1 MKKNIFKIAFL
12 FIGLLLTQTSVRAQS
27 DRIHIGLIGGYHFT
41 FASYSNLDS
50 HIFDSPKSQGG
61 IAGGLFAEFE
71 FGDSRIFSIRPEVM
85 FLSRGFK
92 IEDINYVHGTGTGKL
107 NYKLNAQYTDIRI
120 PLICNIGSPNGIRP
134 YVYLAP
140 VLGLVRGGKIIAE
153 DNMSEYSIDVSKA
166 NMASTYFA
174 GQIGAGVKFPIN
186 IGNGDMHIGI
196 EANYEL
202 GLTDT
207 YGKKEK
213 EGSAYSK
220 VFFPVY
226 NITGT
231 RKFSGLEVMATVSV
245 PLSIFKSSGQKTHKA
260 AIVEVPTT
268 HQTGTRITEKPC
280 YTLEEIL
287 AFVKRGENVKGKT
300 ICAVEQINFDYN
312 KSTISNNSYTYLNKI
327 ATFLINT
334 NNRVEIKGHTD
345 NRGTEEYNMKLSKE
359 RAEAVYNYLLKKGV
373 NPKQLSYSYYG
384 FKRPVESNDTEIGR
398 RKNRRVEFEIK

>member
-1 MKKNIFKIAFL
+1 MKKNIFKNAFL

-92 IEDINYVHGTGTGKL
+92 IEDINYVHGTGTGRL

-245 PLSIFKSSGQKTHKA
+245 P
-260 AIVEVPTT
+260 
-268 HQTGTRITEKPC
+268 
-280 YTLEEIL
+280 
-287 AFVKRGENVKGKT
+287 
-300 ICAVEQINFDYN
+300 
-312 KSTISNNSYTYLNKI
+312 
-327 ATFLINT
+327 
-334 NNRVEIKGHTD
+334 
-345 NRGTEEYNMKLSKE
+345 
-359 RAEAVYNYLLKKGV
+359 
-373 NPKQLSYSYYG
+373 
-384 FKRPVESNDTEIGR
+384 
-398 RKNRRVEFEIK
+398 

>member
-1 MKKNIFKIAFL
+1 
-12 FIGLLLTQTSVRAQS
+12 
-27 DRIHIGLIGGYHFT
+27 
-41 FASYSNLDS
+41 
-50 HIFDSPKSQGG
+50 
-61 IAGGLFAEFE
+61 
-71 FGDSRIFSIRPEVM
+71 
-85 FLSRGFK
+85 
-92 IEDINYVHGTGTGKL
+92 
-107 NYKLNAQYTDIRI
+107 
-120 PLICNIGSPNGIRP
+120 
-134 YVYLAP
+134 
-140 VLGLVRGGKIIAE
+140 
-153 DNMSEYSIDVSKA
+153 
-166 NMASTYFA
+166 
-174 GQIGAGVKFPIN
+174 
-186 IGNGDMHIGI
+186 MHIGI

-345 NRGTEEYNMKLSKE
+345 RCGLLSCKQSWRITKYSTIQQHGGTQGETTSRVLVACVRNAL
-359 RAEAVYNYLLKKGV
+359 R
-373 NPKQLSYSYYG
+373 
-384 FKRPVESNDTEIGR
+384 RES
-398 RKNRRVEFEIK
+398 